1 MKQIRRPGFPAASAR
16 ACPLNPPRRRTDII
30 GDHLSKNSDSPTPKR
45 IPTLLIG
52 CGEHATVVIHTSA
65 SLMDSIEVVA
75 VCDLDPARAAGAARR
90 FGNCPQFTDP
100 AVMLE
105 SCHAEAVIIV
115 APPFV
120 HARLTRQCIEAG
132 LHVFIE
138 KPMFV
143 TPEELASVA
152 QAARA
157 KPELNVSVT
166 FNKRYAPYIQQIKS
180 IIARDDFG
188 APSYFFGKFAG
199 GYRNG
204 PTDLLRVG
212 AIHYFDLARF
222 LFGEIARISAVS
234 YEKQPGQAHFAV
246 NAQFEN
252 GAVGNFFLSSLGLWS
267 AKGAESLEIRGD
279 KNFVSLVNLRELT
292 WQKPPLAVS
301 QNESSHQSGVE
312 IPSPAEYLEPN
323 YSNISRLE
331 YQSFHHNGYFLR
343 LETFVSDLQSGTQTG
358 PGIDDSQRAMEIAIA
373 VEQSAAAN
381 GDYISLSG
389 PA

>member
-1 MKQIRRPGFPAASAR
+1 MQLIRRPGNFSAVCANAR
-16 ACPLNPPRRRTDII
+16 PQTLLRRRIHNP
-30 GDHLSKNSDSPTPKR
+30 GDHVSNNSIPTTTKR
-45 IPTLLIG
+45 IPTVLIG
-52 CGEHATVVIHTSA
+52 CGEHATVVIHTSV
-65 SLMDSIEVVA
+65 SLLDAIEVVA
-75 VCDLDPARAAGAARR
+75 VCDLDPIRALSAARR
-90 FGNCPQFTDP
+90 FGGCPQFTDP
-100 AVMLE
+100 ATMLQ
-105 SCHAEAVIIV
+105 SCDAEAAIIV

-120 HARLTRQCIEAG
+120 HAPLTRQCIEAG

-152 QAARA
+152 QAAAA

-166 FNKRYAPYIQQIKS
+166 FNKRYSPYIQQIKS
-180 IIARDDFG
+180 IIAEDDFG
-188 APSYFFGKFAG
+188 KPSYFFGKFAG

-204 PTDLLRVG
+204 ATDLLRVG

-222 LFGEIARISAVS
+222 LFGEISRISAVS
-234 YEKQPGQAHFAV
+234 YEKQAGQAHFAV
-246 NAQFEN
+246 NVQFEN

-301 QNESSHQSGVE
+301 QNQSSHQSGVE
-312 IPSPAEYLEPN
+312 IPSSAEYLEPN

-331 YQSFHHNGYFLR
+331 YQSFHQNGYFPR
-343 LETFVSDLQSGTQTG
+343 LETFVSDLQSSIQTG
-358 PGIDDSQRAMEIAIA
+358 PGIADSQRAMEIAIA

-381 GDYISLSG
+381 GEFINPHG
-389 PA
+389 